1 MSKKKE
7 IIPLSTRP
15 GAVPAPPATSEDI
28 VRIRSDWEPIWD
40 AEFELAFEAL
50 LPKQRQFVIEY
61 VRSGYVKREA
71 WKRAYGTSYS
81 EGVVDAI
88 LSKDQVQVILG
99 RFMDWAKADLF
110 EARTVIKEAMQAK
123 KRVYFDGA
131 EIDEVDDHATRLK
144 AVEVLNKMNG
154 ANKEVAPAAPTAPTA
169 GTIDSGFAVQF
180 NFYLEKMGVPPM
192 VIPDGQQIVVK
203 APTHAR
209 PRDLKSAYQN
219 SSEE

>member
-1 MSKKKE
+1 MSKKKPILPALAE
-7 IIPLSTRP
+7 RP
-15 GAVPAPPATSEDI
+15 GAKAQPPATKEDI
-28 VRIRSDWEPIWD
+28 KKIRDDWEPIWD

-81 EGVVDAI
+81 EGVVDII
-88 LSKDQVQVILG
+88 LAKESVQLILG

-110 EARTVIKEAMQAK
+110 EARTVVKEAMKAVKCIYHQG
-123 KRVYFDGA
+123 V
-131 EIDEVDDHATRLK
+131 EINKEDDHMVRLK

-154 ANKEVAPAAPTAPTA
+154 TNKEAVPAGPQIPTG

-180 NFYLEKMGVPPM
+180 NFYLQQMGVEPLK
-192 VIPDGQQIVVK
+192 IPDGQQIVVK
-203 APTHAR
+203 AKAVQGKR
-209 PRDLKSAYQN
+209 ELKEAYQDAPD
-219 SSEE
+219 